1 MTEERFS
8 VIWVADNL
16 NGLNPAVAAAMEA
29 LDPKPIETLVRRCE
43 RLGSQ
48 LVDINP
54 GYLPRRK
61 EDRMKFLVE
70 TVQQAT
76 SLGLILDSPN
86 PRLIEIGLLVCE
98 KPPIINALSMEEP
111 KVREI
116 LPLAVDHHT
125 DLVALLM
132 DEHSYTP
139 PSVDEKIALAI
150 QLRESALA
158 AGLAADKLIFDPVL
172 PHLSWDDAFF
182 RISES
187 IKTVRLLATGVI
199 FQEPVRTMAGLSNLR
214 SGLRRHHPWRIE
226 ETCLAM
232 LVGAGLEYMLVD
244 VLVPEF
250 RALSDLITR
259 LT

>member
-1 MTEERFS
+1 M
-8 VIWVADNL
+8 IWVADNL
-16 NGLNPAVAAAMEA
+16 NGLNPVVAAAMEA
-29 LDPKPIETLVRRCE
+29 LDPKPIEKLVKRCE
-43 RLGSQ
+43 KLGCQ

-76 SLGLILDSPN
+76 SRGLILDSPN
-86 PRLIEIGLLVCE
+86 PRLIEIGLSVCQE
-98 KPPIINALSMEEP
+98 APIINALSMEET
-111 KVREI
+111 KLREI
-116 LPLAVDHHT
+116 LPLAVEHDT

-158 AGLAADKLIFDPVL
+158 AGLASDKLIFDPVL
-172 PHLSWDDAFF
+172 PNLSWDDAFF

-187 IKTVRLLATGVI
+187 IRTVRLLATGVI

-214 SGLRRHHPWRIE
+214 SGLRRQHPWHIE
-226 ETCLAM
+226 ETCLSL
-232 LVGAGLEYMLVD
+232 LVGAGLEYILAD

-250 RALSDLITR
+250 RAAADSITR

>member
-1 MTEERFS
+1 M
-8 VIWVADNL
+8 ILVADNL

-29 LDPKPIETLVRRCE
+29 LDPKPIETLVKRCE
-43 RLGSQ
+43 KAGSQ

-61 EDRMKFLVE
+61 EDRMRFLVE

-76 SLGLILDSPN
+76 ALRLILDSPN
-86 PRLIEIGLLVCE
+86 PRLIEIGLSVCE
-98 KPPIINALSMEEP
+98 KSPIINALSMEET
-111 KVREI
+111 KLREM
-116 LPLAVDHHT
+116 LPLAVEHNT

-150 QLRESALA
+150 QLRESSLA

-172 PHLSWDDAFF
+172 PNLSWDDAFF

-187 IKTVRLLATGVI
+187 ITTVRLLATGVI
-199 FQEPVRTMAGLSNLR
+199 FQEPARTMAGISNLL
-214 SGLRRHHPWRIE
+214 SGLRRQHPWQIE
-226 ETCLAM
+226 QTCLSM
-232 LVGAGLEYMLVD
+232 LAGAGLEYVLAD

-250 RALSDLITR
+250 RAAWDLITC
-259 LT
+259 LG